1 MYLKMYGATQS
12 PSTAFVHG
20 RRLLRAFNVS
30 RKVSSTKRLRPNY
43 FWVSILY
50 YMPVL
55 SSYVCEHAVNADLL
69 SLSLTSL
76 ISLCTIPMEC

>member
-20 RRLLRAFNVS
+20 RRLLRAFNAS
-30 RKVSSTKRLRPNY
+30 RKVSSTKWLRPNY
-43 FWVSILY
+43 FWVSVLY

-55 SSYVCEHAVNADLL
+55 SSMYVN
-69 SLSLTSL
+69 
-76 ISLCTIPMEC
+76 MQ